1 MMRLALRT
9 LRYRK
14 SGFLATFVAVVF
26 GTAIVMACGGL
37 METGIRSNVE
47 PQRLAGSALVITGK
61 QSHLRPDT
69 EDATPLPERVGV
81 PIDLLPQIRS
91 VQGVTTAIGDYT
103 FTAITTPTA
112 TDGGTGTGGG
122 GTSGGGGA
130 AGGTGSAGTGSTGG
144 AGAAGTAG
152 TGAAGTAGTGAAGTA
167 GAGGAAGGVPVVAE
181 GHNWSSA
188 VLAPYHL
195 SSGRAPRAG
204 QVVVSSGTVGQQLTF
219 LISGEPR
226 TFTISGLAKG
236 PEGHAFFNDSDAAQL
251 VRNPGR
257 FADIGVQVAPGTDLD
272 AVRKQLQQLGNLT
285 VTTGID
291 RGLAEHPDAESHRT
305 ALIAIAGSF
314 GGIAAMTMMFV
325 VASTLALAAQHRER
339 EFALL
344 RGIGTTPGQ
353 VRRMILGEALLV
365 SLPAVVLG
373 CLPGIFLGRFLFD
386 QLGAH
391 GVASPVVEFSQG
403 WIPFAAG
410 AGAAVLAAIGA
421 ALIAA
426 RKSAK
431 IRPVEA
437 LAEASL
443 QRRWFSWI
451 RLFFGLVAL
460 GGGLAL
466 LIVTATVMSGPLAAS
481 TAGPSVLCWA
491 IGVALLGP
499 FWTKAVLAFWRWP
512 IQALTR
518 VNGRLA
524 IRNLSARSVAL
535 SAAVVPVMLAVGI
548 STANL
553 YMQTTQVHASSEA
566 FTRDLRADAV
576 LISDAGL
583 SSKLLQQVRAVP
595 GVASASSY
603 VRSMGAVDDPR
614 NAPWDEDGAPVV
626 GVDAQGADGTA
637 PVRLTAGSLQGL
649 TGLTAAVPESMASK
663 TGRGVGSDITMT
675 LGDGTTVKLRVVATF
690 AAERGY
696 ETIMLPASLVAA
708 HTTDGLT
715 RQLLVRAAPGAD
727 VRPALAKLAAAH
739 PGVQVADRSALVATN
754 VEDLQTQAWV
764 NYMLVGMLIAYTAV
778 SVVNTLVST
787 TLRRRR
793 EFALQR
799 LTGST
804 RLQVLRMLTTESTL
818 ITLIGITLGTAV
830 ALACLLPFSSKVSG
844 SAIPTGPVWIYLAIA
859 GAAAVL
865 TFGST
870 LVPATAALR
879 HSPTQPSNTD

>member
-9 LRYRK
+9 LRHRK
-14 SGFLATFVAVVF
+14 SGFIATFIAVVF

-47 PQRLAGSALVITGK
+47 PQRLAGASLVVTGK
-61 QSHLRPDT
+61 QSHLRPGV
-69 EDATPLPERVGV
+69 EDATPLTERVGV
-81 PIDLLPQIRS
+81 PVDLLAKIRS
-91 VQGVTTAIGDYT
+91 VQGVSSAVGDYT
-103 FTAITTPTA
+103 FTTIGP
-112 TDGGTGTGGG
+112 
-122 GTSGGGGA
+122 S
-130 AGGTGSAGTGSTGG
+130 
-144 AGAAGTAG
+144 
-152 TGAAGTAGTGAAGTA
+152 
-167 GAGGAAGGVPVVAE
+167 VAE

-188 VLAPYHL
+188 SLAPYHL
-195 SSGRAPRAG
+195 SAGRAPRSG
-204 QVVVSSGTVGQQLTF
+204 EVVVSTGKPGEQLTLLINGEPKAF
-219 LISGEPR
+219 IISGIAPQA
-226 TFTISGLAKG
+226 SS
-236 PEGHAFFNDSDAAQL
+236 HAFFSDHDAAQL
-251 VRNPGR
+251 VRNPVR
-257 FADIGVQVAPGTDLD
+257 FADVGVLVAPGTDISAVKDRLEEVD
-272 AVRKQLQQLGNLT
+272 GNLAVRAG
-285 VTTGID
+285 VD

-314 GGIAAMTMMFV
+314 GGIAVMTMMFV

-353 VRRMILGEALLV
+353 VRRMILGEALMV
-365 SLPAVVLG
+365 ALPAVVLG
-373 CLPGIFLGRFLFD
+373 CLPGIFLGQFLFD

-391 GVASPVVEFSQG
+391 GVASPVIEFSQG

-421 ALIAA
+421 GLIAA

-431 IRPVEA
+431 IKPVEA
-437 LAEASL
+437 LVEASL
-443 QRRWFSWI
+443 QRKWFSWI
-451 RLFFGLVAL
+451 RLLFGLLFL
-460 GGGLAL
+460 GGGMAL

-481 TAGPSVLCWA
+481 TAGPSILCWA
-491 IGVALLGP
+491 IGVAVLGP
-499 FWTKAVLAFWRWP
+499 FWTKAVLGIWRWP
-512 IQALTR
+512 VQALTR

-535 SAAVVPVMLAVGI
+535 SAAAMPVMLAVGI

-576 LISDAGL
+576 LVSDAGL
-583 SSKLLQQVRAVP
+583 SPTVLSQVRAVP
-595 GVASASSY
+595 GVASASAF
-603 VRSMGAVDDPR
+603 VRSMGAVDEPR
-614 NAPWDEDGAPVV
+614 KAPFDEDGAPVI
-626 GVDAQGADGTA
+626 GVDAQGANGTA
-637 PVRLTAGSLQGL
+637 PVRLTSGSLAGL
-649 TGLTAAVPESMASK
+649 TGATAAVPEYMASK
-663 TGRGVGSDITMT
+663 TGHGVGSDITMT
-675 LGDGTTVKLRVVATF
+675 LGDGTTVKLRVIATF

-696 ETIMLPASLVAA
+696 ETIILPASLVAA

-715 RQLLVRAAPGAD
+715 KQILVRAAPGAD
-727 VRPALAKLAAAH
+727 VRPGLAKLAAAH
-739 PGVQVADRSALVATN
+739 PGVQVADRSTLVASN
-754 VEDLQTQAWV
+754 VEDLQTQAWI

-804 RLQVLRMLTTESTL
+804 RFQVLRMLTTESTL
-818 ITLIGITLGTAV
+818 VTLTGVTLGTAV
-830 ALACLLPFSSKVSG
+830 ALACLLPFSAKVSND
-844 SAIPTGPVWIYLAIA
+844 ALPTGPIWIYLVVV
-859 GAAAVL
+859 GAAALL

-870 LVPATAALR
+870 LIPATTALR
-879 HSPTQPSNTD
+879 HSPTQPTYSD

>member
-1 MMRLALRT
+1 MMRLAFRT

-14 SGFLATFVAVVF
+14 SGFIATFVAVVF

-37 METGIRSNVE
+37 LETGIRSNVE
-47 PQRLAGSALVITGK
+47 PQRLAATSLVVTGK
-61 QSHLRPDT
+61 QSHLRPGE

-81 PIDLLPQIRS
+81 PTDLLPKIRS
-91 VQGVTTAIGDYT
+91 TQGVSAAIPDYT
-103 FTAITTPTA
+103 FPAMAP
-112 TDGGTGTGGG
+112 
-122 GTSGGGGA
+122 S
-130 AGGTGSAGTGSTGG
+130 
-144 AGAAGTAG
+144 
-152 TGAAGTAGTGAAGTA
+152 
-167 GAGGAAGGVPVVAE
+167 VAE

-188 VLAPYHL
+188 ALAPYHL
-195 SSGRAPRAG
+195 STGHAPRSG
-204 QVVVSSGTVGQQLTF
+204 QVVVANGKVGQRLTF
-219 LISGEPR
+219 LINGEPR
-226 TFTISGLAKG
+226 SFTISGIAPTAG
-236 PEGHAFFNDSDAAQL
+236 GHAFFDDRDATHL
-251 VRNPGR
+251 VKNPDR
-257 FADIGVQVAPGTDLD
+257 YADVGVQVAPGTDLD
-272 AVRKQLQQLGNLT
+272 TVQKKLKEIDGNLT
-285 VTTGID
+285 VRAGID
-291 RGLAEHPDAESHRT
+291 RGLAEHPDAEAHKI
-305 ALIAIAGSF
+305 ALIAVAGSF
-314 GGIAAMTMMFV
+314 GGIATMTMMFV
-325 VASTLALAAQHRER
+325 VASTLALAAQQRDR

-353 VRRMILGEALLV
+353 VRRMILGETMLV
-365 SLPAVVLG
+365 CLPAVAVGLV
-373 CLPGIFLGRFLFD
+373 PGIFLGRFLFD
-386 QLGAH
+386 ELGSH
-391 GVASPVVEFSQG
+391 GVASSVIEFSQG
-403 WIPFAAG
+403 WIPFVAGGG
-410 AGAAVLAAIGA
+410 AGILAAVGA

-437 LAEASL
+437 LMEASL
-443 QRRWFSWI
+443 QRKWFSWI
-451 RLFFGLVAL
+451 RLLFGVLAL

-499 FWTKAVLAFWRWP
+499 FWTKLVLAFWRWP
-512 IQALTR
+512 VQALTR

-548 STANL
+548 STSNL

-576 LISDAGL
+576 LVSDAGL
-583 SSKLLQQVRAVP
+583 SPTLIEQVRALP
-595 GVASASSY
+595 GVASASAY

-614 NAPWDEDGAPVV
+614 KAPFDEDGAPVV

-637 PVRLTAGSLQGL
+637 PVRLTGGSLAGL
-649 TGLTAAVPESMASK
+649 SGMTAAIPEYMASK
-663 TGRGVGSDITMT
+663 TGRGVGSEITMT
-675 LGDGTTVKLRVVATF
+675 LGDGASVKLRVVATF

-696 ETIMLPASLVAA
+696 ETIMLPAALVAA

-715 RQLLVRAAPGAD
+715 KQVLVRAAPGAD
-727 VRPALAKLAAAH
+727 VQPGLAKLAAAH
-739 PGVQVADRSALVATN
+739 PSVQVADRSALVATN

-804 RLQVLRMLTTESTL
+804 RFQVLRMLTTESTL
-818 ITLIGITLGTAV
+818 VTLVGITLGTLV
-830 ALACLLPFSSKVSG
+830 AFACLMPFSSKVSG
-844 SAIPTGPVWIYLAIA
+844 SAIPTGPIWIYLAIA

-865 TFGST
+865 TFAST
-870 LVPATAALR
+870 LIPGTAALR
-879 HSPTQPSNTD
+879 QPPTQPTHTD

>member
-37 METGIRSNVE
+37 METGIRSNVD
-47 PQRLAGSALVITGK
+47 PVRLAATSLVVTGK
-61 QSHLRPDT
+61 QSHLRPGA

-81 PIDLLPQIRS
+81 PVDVLAKIRS
-91 VQGVTTAIGDYT
+91 TAGVSAATGDYS
-103 FTAITTPTA
+103 FPATTV
-112 TDGGTGTGGG
+112 GGVVNTGGG
-122 GTSGGGGA
+122 A
-130 AGGTGSAGTGSTGG
+130 NGGTTPGTGST
-144 AGAAGTAG
+144 
-152 TGAAGTAGTGAAGTA
+152 TGADR
-167 GAGGAAGGVPVVAE
+167 AGGAAVVGE

-188 VLAPYHL
+188 ALAPYHL
-195 SSGRAPRAG
+195 SSGHAPRSG
-204 QVVVSSGTVGQQLTF
+204 QVVVQEGKVGQHLTF
-219 LISGEPR
+219 LINGEPR
-226 TFTISGLAKG
+226 TFTVSGIAAG
-236 PEGHAFFNDSDAAQL
+236 PAGHAFFNDRDTTRL
-251 VRNPGR
+251 VQNPSR
-257 FADIGVQVAPGTDLD
+257 FADVGVQVAPGTNLD
-272 AVRKQLQQLGNLT
+272 EVQQRLEKLDGNLT
-285 VTTGID
+285 VRAGVD
-291 RGLAEHPDAESHRT
+291 RGLAEHPDAESHKT
-305 ALIAIAGSF
+305 ALIAVAGSF
-314 GGIAAMTMMFV
+314 GGIATMTMMFV

-365 SLPAVVLG
+365 AVPAVAVG
-373 CLPGIFLGRFLFD
+373 VVPGTFLGRFLFD
-386 QLGAH
+386 QLSTH
-391 GVASPVVEFSQG
+391 GVASPVIEFSQG

-410 AGAAVLAAIGA
+410 AGAAVLAAVGA

-437 LAEASL
+437 LTEASL

-451 RLFFGLVAL
+451 RLLFGLLFL

-481 TAGPSVLCWA
+481 TAGPSILCWA

-499 FWTKAVLAFWRWP
+499 FWTKLVLAIWRWP
-512 IQALTR
+512 VQALTR

-535 SAAVVPVMLAVGI
+535 SAAVTPVMLAVGI

-553 YMQTTQVHASSEA
+553 YMQTTQVHASSAA

-576 LISDAGL
+576 LVSDAGL
-583 SSKLLQQVRAVP
+583 SPKLLDQVRAVP
-595 GVASASSY
+595 GVASASAY
-603 VRSMGAVDDPR
+603 VRSVGAVDDPR
-614 NAPWDEDGAPVV
+614 NAPFDEDGAPVV

-637 PVRLTAGSLQGL
+637 PVRLTGGSL
-649 TGLTAAVPESMASK
+649 TGLTGMTVAIPESMATK

-675 LGDGTTVKLRVVATF
+675 LGDGTAVKLKVVATF

-696 ETIMLPASLVAA
+696 ETIMLPAPLVAA

-715 RQLLVRAAPGAD
+715 KQILVRAAPGAD
-727 VRPALAKLAAAH
+727 VRPALAKLAATH
-739 PGVQVADRSALVATN
+739 PGVQVADRGTLVATN

-804 RLQVLRMLTTESTL
+804 RFQVLRMLTTESTL
-818 ITLIGITLGTAV
+818 ITLTGITLGTAI
-830 ALACLLPFSSKVSG
+830 ALACLLPYSSKVSG
-844 SAIPTGPVWIYLAIA
+844 SAIPTGPIWIYLTVV
-859 GAAAVL
+859 AAAALL
-865 TFGST
+865 TFTST
-870 LVPATAALR
+870 LIPATTALR
-879 HSPTQPSNTD
+879 HSPAQPTHTD

>member
-14 SGFLATFVAVVF
+14 GGFLATFVAVVF

-37 METGIRSNVE
+37 METGIRSNVA
-47 PQRLAGSALVITGK
+47 PQRLAATSLVVTGN
-61 QSHLRPDT
+61 QSHLRPGA

-81 PIDLLPQIRS
+81 PTTLLPKIQS
-91 VQGVTTAIGDYT
+91 TQGVTAAVGDYT
-103 FTAITTPTA
+103 FTTITTPT
-112 TDGGTGTGGG
+112 TGP
-122 GTSGGGGA
+122 GA
-130 AGGTGSAGTGSTGG
+130 GAGPGG
-144 AGAAGTAG
+144 AGG
-152 TGAAGTAGTGAAGTA
+152 
-167 GAGGAAGGVPVVAE
+167 PLVAE

-195 SSGRAPRAG
+195 SSGHAPRSG
-204 QVVVSSGTVGQQLTF
+204 QVVVSSGKVGQHLTF
-219 LISGEPR
+219 LINGEPR
-226 TFTISGLAKG
+226 TYTVSGIAAG
-236 PEGHAFFNDSDAAQL
+236 PAGHAFFNDRDAAHL
-251 VRNPGR
+251 VQNPAR
-257 FADIGVQVAPGTDLD
+257 FADIGVQVASGTDLD
-272 AVRKQLQQLGNLT
+272 KVQKELKAIDPNLT
-285 VTTGID
+285 VRAGVD

-305 ALIAIAGSF
+305 ALISIAGSF
-314 GGIAAMTMMFV
+314 GGIATMTMMFV

-365 SLPAVVLG
+365 SLPAVALG
-373 CLPGIFLGRFLFD
+373 AIPGFFLGRFLFN
-386 QLGAH
+386 QLASH
-391 GVASPVVEFSQG
+391 GVASPVVEFYQG
-403 WIPFAAG
+403 LIPFAAG

-443 QRRWFSWI
+443 QRKWFSWI
-451 RLFFGLVAL
+451 RLFFGLAAL

-466 LIVTATVMSGPLAAS
+466 LIVTATVMSGPLAAA

-499 FWTKAVLAFWRWP
+499 FWTKLVLAIWRWP
-512 IQALTR
+512 VQALTR

-535 SAAVVPVMLAVGI
+535 SAAVTPVMLAVGI

-553 YMQTTQVHASSEA
+553 YMQTTQVHASSTA

-576 LISDAGL
+576 LVSDAGL
-583 SSKLLQQVRAVP
+583 SSQLLNQVRATP
-595 GVASASSY
+595 GVASASAY
-603 VRSMGAVDDPR
+603 VRSMGAVDEPR
-614 NAPWDEDGAPVV
+614 NAPFDEDGAPVV

-637 PVRLTAGSLQGL
+637 PVRLTAGSLTGL
-649 TGLTAAVPESMASK
+649 SGLTAAIPESMATK
-663 TGRGVGSDITMT
+663 TNHGVGSDITMT
-675 LGDGTTVKLRVVATF
+675 LGDGTTVKLKVVATF

-696 ETIMLPASLVAA
+696 ETIMLPATLVAA

-715 RQLLVRAAPGAD
+715 KQFLVRAAPNAD

-804 RLQVLRMLTTESTL
+804 RFQVLRMLTTESTL
-818 ITLIGITLGTAV
+818 ITLTGITLGTAV
-830 ALACLLPFSSKVSG
+830 ALACLLPYSSKVSG

-859 GAAAVL
+859 AAATAL
-865 TFGST
+865 TFLST
-870 LVPATAALR
+870 LIPATTALH
-879 HSPTQPSNTD
+879 HSPTQPTHAD

>member
-37 METGIRSNVE
+37 METGIRSNVA
-47 PQRLAGSALVITGK
+47 PQRLAATSLVITGN
-61 QSHLRPDT
+61 QSHLRPGA

-81 PIDLLPQIRS
+81 PTTLLPHIRS
-91 VQGVTTAIGDYT
+91 TPGVQSAVGDYT
-103 FTAITTPTA
+103 FTAIT
-112 TDGGTGTGGG
+112 
-122 GTSGGGGA
+122 SGA
-130 AGGTGSAGTGSTGG
+130 
-144 AGAAGTAG
+144 
-152 TGAAGTAGTGAAGTA
+152 
-167 GAGGAAGGVPVVAE
+167 PVVAE

-195 SSGRAPRAG
+195 SSGHAPRSG
-204 QVVVSSGTVGQQLTF
+204 QVVVPSGKVGQHLTF
-219 LISGEPR
+219 LINGEPR
-226 TFTISGLAKG
+226 TYTVSGIAAG
-236 PEGHAFFNDSDAAQL
+236 PAGHAFFNDRDAEHL
-251 VRNPGR
+251 VQNPAR

-272 AVRKQLQQLGNLT
+272 KLKKQLETIDNLT
-285 VTTGID
+285 VRAGID

-305 ALIAIAGSF
+305 ALISIAGSF

-325 VASTLALAAQHRER
+325 VTSTLALAAQHRER

-365 SLPAVVLG
+365 SLPAVALG
-373 CLPGIFLGRFLFD
+373 ALPGFFLGRFLFD
-386 QLGAH
+386 QLASH
-391 GVASPVVEFSQG
+391 GVASPVVEFYQG
-403 WIPFAAG
+403 LIPFAAG

-451 RLFFGLVAL
+451 RLFFGLAAL

-466 LIVTATVMSGPLAAS
+466 LIVTATVMSGPLAAA

-499 FWTKAVLAFWRWP
+499 FWTKLVLAIWRWP
-512 IQALTR
+512 VQALTR

-535 SAAVVPVMLAVGI
+535 SAAVTPVMLAVGI

-553 YMQTTQVHASSEA
+553 YMQTTQVHASATA

-576 LISDAGL
+576 LVSDAGL
-583 SSKLLQQVRAVP
+583 SAKLLDQVRATP
-595 GVASASSY
+595 GVASASAY

-614 NAPWDEDGAPVV
+614 NAPFDEDGAPVV

-637 PVRLTAGSLQGL
+637 PVRLTAGSL
-649 TGLTAAVPESMASK
+649 TGLSGQTVAIPESMAAK
-663 TGRGVGSDITMT
+663 TNRGVGSDITMT
-675 LGDGTTVKLRVVATF
+675 LGDGTTVKLKVVATF
-690 AAERGY
+690 AADRGY
-696 ETIMLPASLVAA
+696 ETLMLPAALVAA

-715 RQLLVRAAPGAD
+715 KQILVRAAPNAD
-727 VRPALAKLAAAH
+727 VRPALAKLAAAN
-739 PGVQVADRSALVATN
+739 PGVQVADRDALVATN

-804 RLQVLRMLTTESTL
+804 RFQVLRMLTTESTL
-818 ITLIGITLGTAV
+818 ITLTGITLGTAV
-830 ALACLLPFSSKVSG
+830 ALACLLPYSAKVSG
-844 SAIPTGPVWIYLAIA
+844 SAIPTGPIWIYLTVA
-859 GAAAVL
+859 
-865 TFGST
+865 
-870 LVPATAALR
+870 ATAAALTFLSTLIPATTALR
-879 HSPTQPSNTD
+879 HPATQPTHSD